1 MAWMVYVTTRL
12 SMDDP
17 EWGEFSKM
25 VGAEYPSPT
34 YHETQEEAEGVAKEI
49 YEKRNAKTP
58 YLKWRV
64 SWSCPTTGVCNWI
77 PRPSI

>member
-49 YEKRNAKTP
+49 YEKTER
-58 YLKWRV
+58 
-64 SWSCPTTGVCNWI
+64 
-77 PRPSI
+77 